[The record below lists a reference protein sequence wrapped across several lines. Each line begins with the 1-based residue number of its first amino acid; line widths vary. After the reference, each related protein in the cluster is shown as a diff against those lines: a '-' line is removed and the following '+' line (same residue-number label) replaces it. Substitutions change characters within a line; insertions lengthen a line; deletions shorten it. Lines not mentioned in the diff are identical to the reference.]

1 MSCYYDIKTKDIYSQ
16 SQYDKMKQAYLTKK
30 LEEFSEEFDKNY
42 RLIPKGKV
50 LDFIFADI
58 STEDEEEDD
67 NLD

>member
-16 SQYDKMKQAYLTKK
+16 RQYDKMKQAYLTKK